1 MKKILLILI
10 LVSLF
15 SCKHNGEYHN
25 RIVIDT
31 KTGKYLI
38 LQQESLYGNHY
49 TVSEIEVKNI
59 K

>member
-1 MKKILLILI
+1 MI